1 MLTNIICDKTRRKHM
16 SHKSHIMKHNNYL
29 YFQLLLNDISITFF
43 KLKVYKV
50 FFNDSYF
57 ICLVD
62 MGFCLMFM
70 Q

>member
-43 KLKVYKV
+43 KLKVYK
-50 FFNDSYF
+50 FF
-57 ICLVD
+57 
-62 MGFCLMFM
+62 LMIHILYAWLTWASV
-70 Q
+70 